1 MLQRSVSLSHK
12 VNARIHFI
20 QTKQKQKQ
28 TDAPSKAH
36 KMWWNKN
43 IVSGEEPDNV
53 VDEEGDALG
62 IPKLRR
68 LSLLDICRGE
78 PPGASPSLEL
88 SLSLIM
94 LHHTPLLILENFLH
108 TKLETTH

>member
-1 MLQRSVSLSHK
+1 MCSYEPAERVSLPHK
-12 VNARIHFI
+12 HDVIQFI
-20 QTKQKQKQ
+20 QTQTKTKANKQ
-28 TDAPSKAH
+28 TLQEKAH

-78 PPGASPSLEL
+78 PPGHPQA
-88 SLSLIM
+88 
-94 LHHTPLLILENFLH
+94 
-108 TKLETTH
+108 